1 MCCHR
6 QPRIKPRT
14 KVSRYWHRITGSVNK
29 SSSSSYIIIIIMILE
44 NDKIKSSFSNETLAF
59 EVNCNGYDQ
68 LVTGH
73 PVIQFS
79 L

>member
-1 MCCHR
+1 
-6 QPRIKPRT
+6 
-14 KVSRYWHRITGSVNK
+14 
-29 SSSSSYIIIIIMILE
+29 MILE

-59 EVNCNGYDQ
+59 EVNCDGYDQ